1 MERTISFM
9 NGEGSIGHNTRRFI
23 ADNVDASRTKDNI
36 TLIHE
41 DIKQA
46 WIMRY
51 TYLDLIEEVLR
62 SEKREMTLGE
72 IWEVAEEKPFFVTV
86 FEHCIFQGVVK
97 K

>member
-23 ADNVDASRTKDNI
+23 ADNVDASRTKNNI

-46 WIMRY
+46 
-51 TYLDLIEEVLR
+51 YLL
-62 SEKREMTLGE
+62 
-72 IWEVAEEKPFFVTV
+72 
-86 FEHCIFQGVVK
+86 
-97 K
+97 

>member
-23 ADNVDASRTKDNI
+23 ADNVDASRTKNNI

-46 WIMRY
+46 YHKLFDEAQI
-51 TYLDLIEEVLR
+51 T
-62 SEKREMTLGE
+62 
-72 IWEVAEEKPFFVTV
+72 VAGRFSPTELQLNKYSMN
-86 FEHCIFQGVVK
+86 I
-97 K
+97 